1 MTLELFNDPGMAGPD
16 RQELAAGA
24 LVLRRFAQPSMDAL
38 IRGLSRIIRQS
49 PFRHWQTPGGHRMS
63 VAMSNCGALGWV
75 SDHRGYRYQQ
85 IDPNSGQPWPEMPQ
99 AFKALAKSAAA
110 EAGFDGFVPDSCLIN
125 QYEPGARMSLH
136 QDKNER
142 DFGQPIVSVSLGIAA
157 VFEFGGISRGDRV
170 QAVPLQH
177 ADVMVWGGPAR
188 LRFHGVRKL
197 SDAEHPVLGRRR
209 INLTFRHAG

>member
-1 MTLELFNDPGMAGPD
+1 MTLELFDDPGMAGPD

-38 IRGLSRIIRQS
+38 IRGLSRIIRQA

-63 VAMSNCGALGWV
+63 VAMSNCGLLGWV

-85 IDPNSGQPWPEMPQ
+85 FDPKSGQPWPEMPEP
-99 AFKALAKSAAA
+99 FKELAKSAAA

-142 DFGQPIVSVSLGIAA
+142 DFAQPIVSVSLGIAA
-157 VFEFGGISRGDRV
+157 VFEFGGMSRGECV

-177 ADVMVWGGPAR
+177 GDAVVWGGPAR

-197 SDAEHPVLGRRR
+197 GDAEHPVLGRRR
-209 INLTFRHAG
+209 INLTFRRAG